1 MKALKILSAALIL
14 LAAVVGS
21 VFAGGGKEKNPAS
34 NSSAGESKI
43 LNVQIDVSINAID
56 FQGSQEGN
64 ALNVMRTSGEGLYYL
79 EADGSIQPALA
90 ESLTKSPD
98 GLTLTYKIKDALW
111 SDGSKLT
118 AHDFVYAW
126 QRLGEPARTAD
137 YRGLLITAGIANA
150 QDVITGK
157 KPVTELG
164 VKALDDKTL
173 VVTQSSPVAFVD
185 SLFSFVPFFPQ
196 KKSFVEAQGAKFAT
210 SGDTVLSNGPFM
222 IKTYEPNGELVEVVK
237 NPHYRLASKVKL
249 DGIRFQTIKDIQQ
262 AALAYQSGLIDIV
275 PRLSGEQI
283 DLYRDDPEFKSYL
296 GGYVHYM
303 TPNVKDNKYL
313 ANINVRRAMALS
325 IDREAL
331 CTNILKDGSVPAEY
345 LVARGLA
352 NAPDDRSDFREGGAG
367 VGDELH
373 LNREAALRY
382 WNQAKQELGISSLTV
397 TLNTEDSELHQSIAQ
412 FIQAQLQQTLPGFT
426 LQISPMLKKSQGDK
440 YRATDFEMN
449 LHRWGGDY
457 RDPLTYSNLWAS
469 DQHPV
474 WRNAEYDAI
483 VYSARNGELAKDPA
497 RRFKELR
504 RAEQIALRDVATV
517 PLFQSGQSILQKSNV
532 KGVEYHFVQGGT
544 YYWWASKD

>member
-1 MKALKILSAALIL
+1 
-14 LAAVVGS
+14 LAAVTGS
-21 VFAGGGKEKNPAS
+21 VFAGGGKEKIPAS
-34 NSSAGESKI
+34 YSTAGGNKI
-43 LNVQIDVSINAID
+43 LNVQIDVSINSID

-64 ALNVMRTSGEGLYYL
+64 ALTVMRTSGEGLYYL

-90 ESLTKSPD
+90 ESVTKSPD

-111 SDGSKLT
+111 SDGSKIT
-118 AHDFVYAW
+118 SHDFVYGW
-126 QRLGEPARTAD
+126 QRLGDPARTAD

-150 QDVITGK
+150 EDVITGK
-157 KPVTELG
+157 KPVSELG

-173 VVTQSSPVAFVD
+173 VVTQIIPVAFVD
-185 SLFSFVPFFPQ
+185 SLFAFVPFYPQ
-196 KKSFVEAQGAKFAT
+196 KKSFVEAQGVKFAT
-210 SGDTVLSNGPFM
+210 SGSTVLSNGPFM

-237 NPHYRLASKVKL
+237 NPNYRLVGQVKL
-249 DGIRFQTIKDIQQ
+249 DGIRFQTIKDLQQ

-275 PRLSGEQI
+275 PRLSGEQV
-283 DLYRDDPEFKSYL
+283 DLYKDDPEFGSYL

-331 CTNILKDGSVPAEY
+331 TANILKDGSVPAEY

-352 NAPDDRSDFREGGAG
+352 NAPDDRSDFRDGGAG
-367 VGDELH
+367 VGTEIH

-412 FIQAQLQQTLPGFT
+412 FLQAQLQQTLPGFT
-426 LQISPMLKKSQGDK
+426 LQISPMLKKSQTDK
-440 YRATDFEMN
+440 YRAADFELN

-483 VYSARNGELAKDPA
+483 VFSARDGELAKNPA
-497 RRFKELR
+497 LRFKELR
-504 RAEQIALRDVATV
+504 RAEQIALRDVATI
-517 PLFQSGQSILQKSNV
+517 PLFQSGQSLLQKSNI
-532 KGVEYHFVQGGT
+532 KDVEYHFVQGGT
-544 YYWWASKD
+544 YYWRASKN